1 MKGLIQGAA
10 KERPLLANLAKAAII
25 IFPLGIS
32 LENLD
37 IADEIVA
44 LTFGLLLGAIAV
56 AAAIALGI
64 GSKDIAGPEMEAW
77 VKKLKE
83 EK

>member
-1 MKGLIQGAA
+1 MQERAGEGDIMK
-10 KERPLLANLAKAAII
+10 LLANLAKAAIVV
-25 IFPLGIS
+25 FALGIS
-32 LENLD
+32 LKNLD

-56 AAAIALGI
+56 AAAIAFGI
-64 GSKDIAGPEMEAW
+64 GSKDIAGREMEAW
-77 VKKLKE
+77 VKKLKG